1 MRAMLVI
8 AGVASCARPVVTA
21 TPPKDRIAIVGAE
34 RGPHGARLIAL
45 DEHGDREFELVEPS
59 RTETVRDSSPAIS
72 PDGRWMVFAS
82 SRERN
87 LDETSLWIARLGPE
101 ARPRRLTQGTSIDS
115 HPTWTPDGHAIVF
128 ASTRAAGN
136 FDLWRLPMRDGVAAG
151 EPVQLT
157 TAPGHE
163 ITPTIARDGTIIYAA
178 VTPSPNGTVESHL
191 ESLAPDGAIAR
202 LSEGPGDASPAL
214 SPDGRTIAFARPVAH
229 ARIADAEL
237 WRMNRDGSNVSQVID
252 LRLTDESGPVWSGD
266 GRYLFATSL
275 MRGADG
281 RPLFSSI
288 ICIDLAEPT
297 ATARILEDRA
307 GAIARFTPA
316 LTTTPL
322 DNAALRSDPE
332 YVPELGRIMAQA
344 IDEQRA
350 HP

>member
-8 AGVASCARPVVTA
+8 AGVASCARPPVTA
-21 TPPKDRIAIVGAE
+21 APPRDRIAIVGAE

-59 RTETVRDSSPAIS
+59 TTATIRDSSPAIS
-72 PDGRWMVFAS
+72 PDARWIVFAS
-82 SRERN
+82 SRDRP

-101 ARPRRLTQGTSIDS
+101 APPHRLTRGTAIDS
-115 HPTWTPDGHAIVF
+115 HPTWTPDGRAIVF
-128 ASTRAAGN
+128 ASTRAMGN
-136 FDLWRLPMRDGVAAG
+136 FDLWRLAIGNGEPRG

-157 TAPGHE
+157 SAPGHE
-163 ITPTIARDGTIIYAA
+163 ITPTVARDGTIIYAA
-178 VTPSPNGTVESHL
+178 VTPNANGTVESHL
-191 ESLAPDGAIAR
+191 EALAPSGAITR
-202 LSEGPGDASPAL
+202 LSDGPGDASPAL
-214 SPDGRTIAFARPVAH
+214 SPDGKTIAFARPIAH
-229 ARIADAEL
+229 AQIADAEL

-252 LRLTDESGPVWSGD
+252 LRLTDESGPAWSAD

-275 MRGADG
+275 LRGADG

-288 ICIDLAEPT
+288 IYVDLAERT

-322 DNAALRSDPE
+322 DTAALHADPE
-332 YVPELGRIMAQA
+332 YLPELARIMAEA
-344 IDEQRA
+344 ISEQRA
-350 HP
+350 KP